1 MTNQELDV
9 FKKQAKLTG
18 VGLMIIFSFF
28 LFLLLF
34 NKCNDKE
41 VQKVDTKELR
51 EKVKKEKKER
61 ETKKDSSFVEI
72 QKRVAINTNLQ
83 KQNELLQL
91 EINKLKNKQFVV
103 NKDLVSLVDF
113 FNEHYSTTNNKVSG
127 NYVGLGLDTAMGVID
142 DVSEGYN
149 CGLTL
154 EFKDAQ
160 LKNKDTVIENL
171 NKDKVAVTSLLM
183 LAEKEIT
190 NRETL
195 QTNSDLN
202 TKLLE
207 NDLKKLRFKNTLTKI
222 SVPVSFVLGGYIGY
236 KLNK

>member
-34 NKCNDKE
+34 NKCNNKE
-41 VQKVDTKELR
+41 IQKVDTKELR
-51 EKVKKEKKER
+51 EKVKEEKKER
-61 ETKKDSSFVEI
+61 ETKKDSSFIEI
-72 QKRVAINTNLQ
+72 QKRVAINTDLQ

-91 EINKLKNKQFVV
+91 EIIKLKNKQFVV

-127 NYVGLGLDTAMGVID
+127 NYVGLDLDTAMGVID

-183 LAEKEIT
+183 LAEKEIA

-202 TKLLE
+202 TKVLE

>member
-34 NKCNDKE
+34 NKCNNKE
-41 VQKVDTKELR
+41 IQKVDTKELR
-51 EKVKKEKKER
+51 EKVKEEKKER
-61 ETKKDSSFVEI
+61 ETKKDSSFIEI
-72 QKRVAINTNLQ
+72 QKRVAINTDLQ

-91 EINKLKNKQFVV
+91 EIIKLKNKQFVV
-103 NKDLVSLVDF
+103 NKDLVSLVEF

-127 NYVGLGLDTAMGVID
+127 NYVGLDLDTAMGVID

-183 LAEKEIT
+183 LAEKEIA

-202 TKLLE
+202 TKVLE